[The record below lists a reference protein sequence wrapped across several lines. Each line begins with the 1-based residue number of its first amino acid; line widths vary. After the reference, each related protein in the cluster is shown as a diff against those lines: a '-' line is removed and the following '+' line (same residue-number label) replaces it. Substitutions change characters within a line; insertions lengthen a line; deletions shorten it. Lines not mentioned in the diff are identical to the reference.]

1 MNEKLAKYIEKARE
15 LRNYLEKSEVEDVVN
30 TNVEEEDEDSS
41 DEQKSKKYQIIGTV
55 KKVSGL
61 SDKDENG
68 ASVSI
73 VAVKVSTSKTFNAMG
88 RSVKFPAGS
97 IIPVIAS
104 NVYVSAG
111 DKVTLEFDVNKLMFK
126 II

>member
-1 MNEKLAKYIEKARE
+1 MSNIIDKLLDTSITPVRRDKLQAQRDKLQQELDEYIA
-15 LRNYLEKSEVEDVVN
+15 
-30 TNVEEEDEDSS
+30 

-68 ASVSI
+68 TSVSI

-104 NVYVSAG
+104 NVSAG